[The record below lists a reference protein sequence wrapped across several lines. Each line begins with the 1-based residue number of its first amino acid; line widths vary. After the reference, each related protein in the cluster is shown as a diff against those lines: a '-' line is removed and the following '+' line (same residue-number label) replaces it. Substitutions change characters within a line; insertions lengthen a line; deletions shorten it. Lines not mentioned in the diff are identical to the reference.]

1 MLHETKNKL
10 KRKITTN
17 RNTNPISYHFSSFIF
32 FFFCCFLLT
41 TKSVI
46 FFILMLLLWICVM
59 LIFAPTSVLSAFSFL
74 QNGQTKQNEKKNE
87 NITAT
92 CILFDL
98 SSRVTPCAICLKLN
112 TNTAH
117 EKNIIIYVLYELYC
131 INDTR
136 VCPTGVFL
144 PYRIRK

>member
-1 MLHETKNKL
+1 MNCMYKNNNENVERTRFSRFSVCHLCRHEKAKRCVIQMLHETKNKL

-98 SSRVTPCAICLKLN
+98 SSRVTPCAIC
-112 TNTAH
+112 
-117 EKNIIIYVLYELYC
+117 
-131 INDTR
+131 
-136 VCPTGVFL
+136 
-144 PYRIRK
+144 